1 MSRILYIDCFAG
13 AAGDMLLGALL
24 DLGVPLDAVLT
35 EVRKLGEA
43 RVGVRTER
51 EARHG
56 ISGVRVHVEVDGQAV
71 LEGEGIRAHEEKSG
85 HLHVPVHG
93 QEHEHV
99 HAHGPEHVPHGRRYL
114 DIDAQL
120 ARAGLAKRTED
131 LARRAFRRLAEAE
144 ARVHGVPIDAVHF
157 HEVGALDAL
166 VDVVGVCA
174 AVAALAPDEVVASPV
189 PLGRGMTESAHGRV
203 PLPAPATV
211 LLLAG
216 VPVYGL
222 QDEGE
227 TVTPT
232 GAALIAALADRF
244 GPLPPMRIE
253 AAGYG
258 VGARDPASRPNLLR
272 LVWGIGEADAALE
285 RLWVLE
291 ANVDDMN
298 PEIFEYLT
306 EALFAGGARDVWI
319 TPVQMKKGRPAA
331 VLSVLCDA
339 PRRDDLVRVVLRES
353 TTLGVRFQEVLRRV
367 LAREVR
373 EVETPW
379 GAVRVKVARD
389 GAEIVNIAPEY
400 EDCKRLARAA
410 SLPLKR
416 VYQAAV
422 QAFES
427 EGAR

>member
-1 MSRILYIDCFAG
+1 
-13 AAGDMLLGALL
+13 
-24 DLGVPLDAVLT
+24 
-35 EVRKLGEA
+35 
-43 RVGVRTER
+43 
-51 EARHG
+51 
-56 ISGVRVHVEVDGQAV
+56 
-71 LEGEGIRAHEEKSG
+71 
-85 HLHVPVHG
+85 
-93 QEHEHV
+93 
-99 HAHGPEHVPHGRRYL
+99 
-114 DIDAQL
+114 
-120 ARAGLAKRTED
+120 
-131 LARRAFRRLAEAE
+131 
-144 ARVHGVPIDAVHF
+144 
-157 HEVGALDAL
+157 
-166 VDVVGVCA
+166 
-174 AVAALAPDEVVASPV
+174 
-189 PLGRGMTESAHGRV
+189 
-203 PLPAPATV
+203 
-211 LLLAG
+211 
-216 VPVYGL
+216 
-222 QDEGE
+222 
-227 TVTPT
+227 
-232 GAALIAALADRF
+232 
-244 GPLPPMRIE
+244 MRIE

-291 ANVDDMN
+291 ANVDDRN

-367 LAREVR
+367 LAGEVR

-379 GAVRVKVARD
+379 GAVRVKVAWD